1 MTVQEM
7 DEIAISRTDDAYIA
21 WVRNDSIV
29 TPNTDND
36 MLEVPEEHREDTAA
50 LFSEKEG
57 KDTLPPHQEWDYKIK
72 LEPGTKPTKQPIYPL
87 SPEKLEALRTYL
99 NKNRRKGFIQES

>member
-7 DEIAISRTDDAYIA
+7 DEIAISRTDDTYIA

-36 MLEVPEEHREDTAA
+36 MLEVSEKHREDAAA
-50 LFSEKEG
+50 LFNEEEG
-57 KDTLPPHQEWDYKIK
+57 EDTLPPHQEWDHEIK
-72 LEPGTKPTKQPIYPL
+72 LELGIKPTK
-87 SPEKLEALRTYL
+87 
-99 NKNRRKGFIQES
+99 